1 MDTLE
6 ELDMYIK
13 RHNISEYAIEAISQK
28 ERIKFFDKFRE
39 LMAIKDAEGDKIA
52 LDVLS
57 WAYQELAD

>member
-13 RHNISEYAIEAISQK
+13 RHNISDYALEAISQK

-39 LMAIKDAEGDKIA
+39 LMAIKDKEGDHIA
-52 LDVLS
+52 SEVLS